1 MVAPIT
7 VGGLVFCPC
16 FVMLYIVSFYSLQ
29 SSCRGTACVC
39 LCVSG
44 CGRACML
51 ACVRACVLGLYS
63 MYITCGSYIFFFF
76 FFFWGGGG
84 ANPGHTRLL
93 MNFPVMFS
101 RYEPIDEIVVL
112 KRPSSIAHTDVSS
125 GARGLNV
132 DLNIYLHPYF
142 VYRSIEA
149 MRGSRNI
156 YQRGSNF
163 DNVFFV

>member
-1 MVAPIT
+1 
-7 VGGLVFCPC
+7 
-16 FVMLYIVSFYSLQ
+16 
-29 SSCRGTACVC
+29 
-39 LCVSG
+39 
-44 CGRACML
+44 ML
-51 ACVRACVLGLYS
+51 ACLRACVRVCWVFIQCILLVVP
-63 MYITCGSYIFFFF
+63 IFFFF
-76 FFFWGGGG
+76 FFFFGGGGG